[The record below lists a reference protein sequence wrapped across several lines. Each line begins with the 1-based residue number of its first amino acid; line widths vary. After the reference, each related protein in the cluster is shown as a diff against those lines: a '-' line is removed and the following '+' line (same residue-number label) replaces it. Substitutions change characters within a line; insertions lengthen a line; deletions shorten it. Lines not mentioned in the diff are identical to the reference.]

1 MSQYFPPYFNTY
13 GYTRDIKVKID
24 LNEYAKKDDLK
35 KITHTDI
42 SNLATKTELSNEVNK
57 LNNKIPDICNLA
69 TKTELK
75 NKISNISNLAAKA
88 SLVKIASD
96 INKKVDHSTDFVKV
110 LNQLKFFKGSMF
122 FSKNGLENVLVF

>member
-1 MSQYFPPYFNTY
+1 M
-13 GYTRDIKVKID
+13 
-24 LNEYAKKDDLK
+24 LK
-35 KITHTDI
+35 KITHTDN

-57 LNNKIPDICNLA
+57 LNNKIPDICNLT

-75 NKISNISNLAAKA
+75 NKTSNISNLATKA

-96 INKKVDHSTDFVKV
+96 INKKVDHSTDFIKV